1 MKLNVKAMAIAHGAV
16 AGILFVLCR
25 LVFMLAPDGS
35 LAAMKYL
42 FHTDWSSV
50 AAPVN
55 WGGFFLG
62 WGGFFLGLVL
72 LMVFAALVG
81 AAWSSIYN
89 WLAHESTV
97 RSANKV
103 KPTERLAYQNLHLE

>member
-1 MKLNVKAMAIAHGAV
+1 MKLNVKAMAIAHGTV

-25 LVFMLAPDGS
+25 FVFMLAPDGS
-35 LAAMKYL
+35 LAAMKYF

-62 WGGFFLGLVL
+62 LVL
-72 LMVFAALVG
+72 LMLFAGLIG
-81 AAWSSIYN
+81 ATLGSIYN
-89 WLAHESTV
+89 WVASESTV
-97 RSANKV
+97 RSPNA
-103 KPTERLAYQNLHLE
+103 KPTEKLAYQNLHLE

>member
-1 MKLNVKAMAIAHGAV
+1 MKLNVKAIAMAHGAV

-55 WGGFFLG
+55 WGGFL
-62 WGGFFLGLVL
+62 LGLVL
-72 LMVFAALVG
+72 LMIFAALVG
-81 AAWSSIYN
+81 AAWASIYN